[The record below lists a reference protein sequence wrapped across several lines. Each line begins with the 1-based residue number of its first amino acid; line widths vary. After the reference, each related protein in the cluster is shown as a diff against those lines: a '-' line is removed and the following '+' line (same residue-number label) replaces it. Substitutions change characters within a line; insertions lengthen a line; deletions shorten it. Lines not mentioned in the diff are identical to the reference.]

1 MTKYNFRFNNSIKYL
16 ISINEMYI
24 LDTNENLLLKE
35 RYIER
40 PKPFAW
46 AKTSDSF
53 IIDNDNKKL
62 ATIKGKGI
70 YVDDDEWKVEQT
82 KENDYSLSEQIN
94 PERENSEIEFP
105 ELGQWRLSNMARYVL
120 FDGAKFIDNELIV
133 KGSVALFPNSK
144 FLFDTYCELES
155 NSPNDHLIFA
165 FLIFILH
172 RYADYKLM
180 GHNIWTV

>member
-53 IIDNDNKKL
+53 IIDNDN
-62 ATIKGKGI
+62 
-70 YVDDDEWKVEQT
+70 
-82 KENDYSLSEQIN
+82 
-94 PERENSEIEFP
+94 
-105 ELGQWRLSNMARYVL
+105 
-120 FDGAKFIDNELIV
+120 
-133 KGSVALFPNSK
+133 
-144 FLFDTYCELES
+144 
-155 NSPNDHLIFA
+155 
-165 FLIFILH
+165 
-172 RYADYKLM
+172 
-180 GHNIWTV
+180 